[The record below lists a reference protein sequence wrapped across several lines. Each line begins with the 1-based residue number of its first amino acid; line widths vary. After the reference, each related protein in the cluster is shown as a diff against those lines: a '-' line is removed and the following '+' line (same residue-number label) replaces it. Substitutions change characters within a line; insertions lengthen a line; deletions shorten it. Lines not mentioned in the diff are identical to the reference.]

1 MSNEEKVCTKTEKE
15 GQHTCQTSVK
25 FWWKQVVLK
34 TFKTLFVSSP
44 LLPEPRLTKTKQEVV
59 VEEKEKVENG
69 GKPFPATVKSLN
81 TSTLPKL
88 KLIVKKTKGVTQSS
102 QVFDGYPSI
111 VQINSFTPDNNFIK
125 RFSET
130 YCSSF
135 IRTASEFSF

>member
-1 MSNEEKVCTKTEKE
+1 MRK
-15 GQHTCQTSVK
+15 K
-25 FWWKQVVLK
+25 FAPKLKRRDSSTLVRHQSSWWKQVVLK